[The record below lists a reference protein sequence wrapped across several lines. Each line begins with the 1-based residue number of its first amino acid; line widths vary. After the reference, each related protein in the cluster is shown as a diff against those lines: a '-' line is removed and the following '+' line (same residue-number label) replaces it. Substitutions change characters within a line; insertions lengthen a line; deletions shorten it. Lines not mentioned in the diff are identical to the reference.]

1 MSGVKL
7 ASPTFSAGPQDDL
20 ATADIYDG
28 KEISVLNSIQK
39 LSKQKED
46 ELLKM
51 TDLRGSSSAA
61 SKLTS
66 WLKSATNIK
75 LPDAAGMLSRLKA
88 GASPYMSAFK
98 SAQDGIKGA
107 INTAMGPI
115 NTAKSAISSAQNAA
129 SQTINS
135 VTSAAR
141 SVTGTVTGTIN
152 DVRNKIE
159 SAKSQVNS
167 ITGQVSTIKS
177 SITGQINS
185 VKQAFGEVGQSVEKL
200 SNSATSLRSL
210 NSFPSGVSKNHVYVR
225 MGDTVSKID
234 PSRIQDVN
242 DIASVLNA
250 VKNEQVAGVDDKQA
264 TGAILAGIVKSAA
277 YNHLYGT
284 YDLVTK
290 DITDTVI
297 LRNVA
302 ALSLPALLANGDIT
316 SIRQITEKL
325 DSTVIA
331 LIDRDALGTLAA
343 KYSEKKRLTVNE
355 RLLRYQDIISLF
367 RLVNPTWDKVIRVT
381 DAGEQ
386 EALNMGV
393 FSKAS
398 RDFLETLRLGSL
410 SATDSFEQLYS
421 LSAILAVTDVETALK
436 KSFPKT
442 VLGRSARTNRS
453 SVDPRSMA
461 NA

>member
-1 MSGVKL
+1 
-7 ASPTFSAGPQDDL
+7 
-20 ATADIYDG
+20 
-28 KEISVLNSIQK
+28 
-39 LSKQKED
+39 
-46 ELLKM
+46 
-51 TDLRGSSSAA
+51 
-61 SKLTS
+61 
-66 WLKSATNIK
+66 
-75 LPDAAGMLSRLKA
+75 
-88 GASPYMSAFK
+88 
-98 SAQDGIKGA
+98 
-107 INTAMGPI
+107 
-115 NTAKSAISSAQNAA
+115 
-129 SQTINS
+129 
-135 VTSAAR
+135 
-141 SVTGTVTGTIN
+141 
-152 DVRNKIE
+152 
-159 SAKSQVNS
+159 
-167 ITGQVSTIKS
+167 
-177 SITGQINS
+177 
-185 VKQAFGEVGQSVEKL
+185 
-200 SNSATSLRSL
+200 
-210 NSFPSGVSKNHVYVR
+210 
-225 MGDTVSKID
+225 
-234 PSRIQDVN
+234 
-242 DIASVLNA
+242 
-250 VKNEQVAGVDDKQA
+250 
-264 TGAILAGIVKSAA
+264 
-277 YNHLYGT
+277 
-284 YDLVTK
+284 
-290 DITDTVI
+290 
-297 LRNVA
+297 VA

-331 LIDRDALGTLAA
+331 LIDRDALTTLAA

-381 DAGEQ
+381 DTGEQ

>member
-98 SAQDGIKGA
+98 SAQDGIKSA
-107 INTAMGPI
+107 MNTAMGPI

-129 SQTINS
+129 SQAINS
-135 VTSAAR
+135 VTSATR
-141 SVTGTVTGTIN
+141 SVTGTIS
-152 DVRNKIE
+152 DVSNKIE

-167 ITGQVSTIKS
+167 ITGQISTIKS
-177 SITGQINS
+177 SVSNQINS
-185 VKQAFGEVGQSVEKL
+185 AKQAFGEVGRSVEKL

-264 TGAILAGIVKSAA
+264 TGAILAGIVKAA
-277 YNHLYGT
+277 ANNHLYGT

-331 LIDRDALGTLAA
+331 LIDRDALTTLAA

-421 LSAILAVTDVETALK
+421 LSTILAVTDVETALK

-453 SVDPRSMA
+453 SVDPRSMV

>member
-75 LPDAAGMLSRLKA
+75 LPDAAEMLSRLKA

-98 SAQDGIKGA
+98 SAQDGIKSA
-107 INTAMGPI
+107 MNTAMGPI

-129 SQTINS
+129 SQAINS
-135 VTSAAR
+135 VTSATR
-141 SVTGTVTGTIN
+141 SVTGTIS
-152 DVRNKIE
+152 DVSNKIE

-167 ITGQVSTIKS
+167 ITGQISTIKS
-177 SITGQINS
+177 SVSNQINS
-185 VKQAFGEVGQSVEKL
+185 AKQAFGEVGRSVEKL

-210 NSFPSGVSKNHVYVR
+210 SSFPSGVSKNHVYVR

-277 YNHLYGT
+277 HNHIYGT

-331 LIDRDALGTLAA
+331 LIDRDALTTLAA